1 MKLAMLLALTLALPA
16 AAECSKVI
24 VSADPDYQ
32 PLHWYDG
39 QTLRGASIDL
49 ATRVLEDIGAPYEV
63 RYTGPWKRVLAAA
76 QAGQVDLVATLKI
89 LPERERYLAFAP
101 TPAFPNPVAIFV
113 DRQRSFAYA
122 NWDDLRDKRGGA
134 ALGNR
139 FGPDFDKFAETE
151 LHLQESGTLDTNF
164 RKLALGRI
172 DYFLVG
178 LYAGEAY
185 LAGHGLGGRYMAL
198 RPFATEDRNYFG
210 FSRNSPCI
218 KYLEPFE
225 ARLRALVKSGA
236 AVAILNANLQRTGIL
251 LDGASLTHK

>member
-1 MKLAMLLALTLALPA
+1 
-16 AAECSKVI
+16 
-24 VSADPDYQ
+24 
-32 PLHWYDG
+32 
-39 QTLRGASIDL
+39 LRGASIDL
-49 ATRVLEDIGAPYEV
+49 ATRVLEDIGVPYEV
-63 RYTGPWKRVLAAA
+63 RYAGPWKRVLGAA
-76 QAGQVDLVATLKI
+76 QPGQVDLVATLKI

-101 TPAFPNPVAIFV
+101 TAAFPNPVAVFV
-113 DRQRSFAYA
+113 DRQRAFIYTS
-122 NWDDLRDKRGGA
+122 WDDLRGRRGGA

-139 FGPDFDKFAETE
+139 FGADFDRFAETE

-164 RKLALGRI
+164 RKLGMGRI

-185 LAGHGLGGRYMAL
+185 LATHGLGGRYMAL
-198 RPFATEDRNYFG
+198 RPFATEDKNYFG

-225 ARLRALVKSGA
+225 ARLRVLVKSGA
-236 AVAILNANLQRTGIL
+236 NVAILNANLQRTGIL

>member
-1 MKLAMLLALTLALPA
+1 MKIAMLLALAMALPA

-39 QTLRGASIDL
+39 QSLRGASIDL

-63 RYTGPWKRVLAAA
+63 RYSGPWKRVLAAA

-101 TPAFPNPVAIFV
+101 TPAFRNPVAIFV

-139 FGPDFDKFAETE
+139 FGPDFDRFAETE

-164 RKLALGRI
+164 RKLGLGRI

-185 LAGHGLGGRYMAL
+185 LANHGLGERYMAL

-236 AVAILNANLQRTGIL
+236 AVSILNANLQRTGIL